1 MSVLYRV
8 RARSLACC
16 IAVVAALGAL
26 AFAPAAGAAKIGST
40 YLALGDSLAYGF
52 HGAQFKEEFPNI
64 NPASFN
70 DGYVDDFGAA
80 LKFFHPGLQVINDGC
95 PGETTGTM
103 IKGSGIVGFCAGGPT
118 GTPFPSVWLHHPY
131 ITSQLADA

>member
-1 MSVLYRV
+1 MSVIHRG
-8 RARSLACC
+8 RARLLACC
-16 IAVVAALGAL
+16 IAAVAVFGAL
-26 AFAPAAGAAKIGST
+26 VFAPAAGAAKVGST

-52 HGAQFKEEFPNI
+52 HQAQFEAEFPAI

-95 PGETTGTM
+95 PGETTETM
-103 IKGSGIVGFCAGGPT
+103 KNAGPGFCAGGPT
-118 GTPFPSVWLHHPY
+118 GSPWPDIWLHHP
-131 ITSQLADA
+131 